1 MTAIIDPGSVAAA
14 LIEKAEEDR
23 KRNES
28 VIENDLKPRFTAAVE
43 YLKAFLSQ
51 IPVQESTVMHDGRP
65 KNFLSRKVVSGNF
78 RISISTALN
87 PPGTLLVVAD
97 INKTYPAM
105 CREVSLFSSGAE
117 VREPLTWTFE
127 YDFSNGV
134 AAATYTL
141 QALETVVATLKSPA
155 NKA

>member
-1 MTAIIDPGSVAAA
+1 MTTIIDPGSVAAA

-28 VIENDLKPRFTAAVE
+28 IIENDLKPRFTAAVE

-51 IPVQESTVMHDGRP
+51 IPVHES
-65 KNFLSRKVVSGNF
+65 KNFLSRKVNSGDF

-87 PPGTLLVVAD
+87 PPGTFLTVTD
-97 INKTYPAM
+97 INKTPPAM
-105 CREVSLFSSGAE
+105 GREVSFFSTGAV
-117 VREPLTWTFE
+117 VREPLTWIFE

-141 QALETVVATLKSPA
+141 EVLESVVAVLKAPA